1 MAKLSESTE
10 QVASLNKKIV
20 EKQFVIDRQRKKFTD
35 LIVELNELKDKQ
47 DSLGDLV
54 KRVNGKIDIGLNRES
69 ANFECTLGDM
79 STFLRSKETR
89 KSVFFFCSGMAWS
102 VLISKNYGSNQTFLS
117 VFVSGTN
124 FAESNAIWSTNVCYK
139 LTLLNQRS
147 CFKNVAITSNRE
159 FSDHSPSWGRI
170 EFIPINE
177 LCSGGYIVN
186 DEIKIRVHLQ
196 VGGSALSN
204 FLNDFKEVAWP
215 AANLTLLSAFAM
227 YGFKQFFFPR
237 K

>member
-20 EKQFVIDRQRKKFTD
+20 EKQFVIDRQRKKITD

-89 KSVFFFCSGMAWS
+89 KSVFFFCSGMA
-102 VLISKNYGSNQTFLS
+102 
-117 VFVSGTN
+117 
-124 FAESNAIWSTNVCYK
+124 
-139 LTLLNQRS
+139 
-147 CFKNVAITSNRE
+147 
-159 FSDHSPSWGRI
+159 
-170 EFIPINE
+170 
-177 LCSGGYIVN
+177 
-186 DEIKIRVHLQ
+186 
-196 VGGSALSN
+196 
-204 FLNDFKEVAWP
+204 
-215 AANLTLLSAFAM
+215 
-227 YGFKQFFFPR
+227 
-237 K
+237 